1 MHSVHPRP
9 FLLRGGWGGGVEP
22 PTKFQKGGLNRTS
35 TFRGGLLEKRGV
47 TFSRE
52 GGGFN
57 FHIKN
62 KVKSEIFN
70 DKKT

>member
-1 MHSVHPRP
+1 M
-9 FLLRGGWGGGVEP
+9 GGGGGGVEP
-22 PTKFQKGGLNRTS
+22 PTKFQNRGLDRTS
-35 TFRGGLLEKRGV
+35 TVRGGLLEKRGV

-52 GGGFN
+52 RGGFN
-57 FHIKN
+57 FYIKN